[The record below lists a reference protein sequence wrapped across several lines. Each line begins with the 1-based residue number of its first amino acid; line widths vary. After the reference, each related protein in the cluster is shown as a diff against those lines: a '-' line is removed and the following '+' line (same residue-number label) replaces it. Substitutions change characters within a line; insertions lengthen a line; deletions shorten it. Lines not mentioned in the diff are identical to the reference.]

1 MWGGV
6 AGNIILHANIDKQ
19 KQLQTGSTVLK
30 YNGLLENNLS
40 TLDRLGGTVDDT
52 DHPPLTKLQH
62 TVEHS
67 KAVQYQLDT
76 ESSQYSVQQ
85 GW

>member
-19 KQLQTGSTVLK
+19 AATDRFDSMVLK

-52 DHPPLTKLQH
+52 DHPPFVH
-62 TVEHS
+62 TAH
-67 KAVQYQLDT
+67 KT
-76 ESSQYSVQQ
+76 GTYS
-85 GW
+85 